1 MGKKVLFFTLHQPL
15 FYICFRILL
24 TVVAVL
30 SSYSIH
36 LLLKSSGVVGAYVS
50 GILLRLLWLGF
61 VVLFHQLNIEDT
73 TVPPTCVQDA

>member
-1 MGKKVLFFTLHQPL
+1 MSFFTLHHPL
-15 FYICFRILL
+15 FFICFRILL

-36 LLLKSSGVVGAYVS
+36 LLLKSSGVVGAYIS

-61 VVLFHQLNIEDT
+61 VFLFHKLTIQDT
-73 TVPPTCVQDA
+73 TVAPTSVQDA